1 MLKSNDFI
9 LNDDGDKVGNAGVVG
24 DDDEMVMRKEI
35 EKKPQK

>member
-1 MLKSNDFI
+1 MVN
-9 LNDDGDKVGNAGVVG
+9 KVGNAGDVG